1 MIANI
6 FTLLILTLVILPF
19 VFKDQYLIKEVLG
32 RFIDAFILFLICM
45 LFALVVCY
53 IKLIRGQMNL
63 LMIENLNLLNK
74 MNEGLIVVAE
84 EDQSL
89 KVVNKPAKSLLK
101 QTKSTMKDDSDSNKI
116 IVDQN
121 DMNKPLFNL
130 N

>member
-101 QTKSTMKDDSDSNKI
+101 QTKSTIKDGSDSNKI